1 MDRWVRA
8 WGYGKERR
16 VILKN
21 GDKRLPSP
29 LGLSPNFGRNF
40 TEIILI
46 FEITVFMEL
55 KMMEKLRMRL

>member
-1 MDRWVRA
+1 MRA

-21 GDKRLPSP
+21 GDKSLPSP
-29 LGLSPNFGRNF
+29 LGLSPNFERNF

-46 FEITVFMEL
+46 FKITVFLEL
-55 KMMEKLRMRL
+55 KMMEMLRMRL